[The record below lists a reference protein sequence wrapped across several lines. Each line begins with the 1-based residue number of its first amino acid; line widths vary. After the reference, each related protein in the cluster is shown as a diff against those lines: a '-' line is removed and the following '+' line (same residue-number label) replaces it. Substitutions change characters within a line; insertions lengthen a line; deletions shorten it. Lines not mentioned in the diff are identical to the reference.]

1 MSQQNVEIAQRFSK
15 AFERASRAYWKDPR
29 SLEDGLKTGD
39 LSPEAAELISH
50 LHPEIEWKTAFSLA
64 GEVRRGHIEF
74 ARFCDEWL
82 EATEDY
88 TVTVRD
94 VTDLEDDRV
103 FIVSDLEFK
112 GKGTGI
118 EVNGVSYAAVT
129 VREGLIA
136 RIDEYSSRNEALEA
150 LGMSEQDAHADS

>member
-15 AFERASRAYWKDPR
+15 AFEQASRAYWKDPR
-29 SLEDGLKTGD
+29 SLEDGLKTGN
-39 LSPEAAELISH
+39 LSPEAAELIGY
-50 LHPEIEWKTAFSLA
+50 LHPEVEWKTAFSLA

-88 TVTVRD
+88 SVTVRD

-112 GKGTGI
+112 GKGSGI
-118 EVNGVSYAAVT
+118 EVNGVSYAVVT
-129 VREGLIA
+129 VREGLIS
-136 RIDEYSSRNEALEA
+136 RIDESSSRNEALEA
-150 LGMSEQDAHADS
+150 VGLSEQDADY